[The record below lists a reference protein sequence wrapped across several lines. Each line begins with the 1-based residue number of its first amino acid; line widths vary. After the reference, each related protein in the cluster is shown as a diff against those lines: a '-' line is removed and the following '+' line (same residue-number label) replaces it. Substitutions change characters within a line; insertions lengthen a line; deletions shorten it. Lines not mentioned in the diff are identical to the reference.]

1 MDGIHLSSKNP
12 EYDYVLRYIEE
23 AIDNRTTLVE
33 ITARAIRAYQ
43 GFPSEDGYVNAIQR
57 YADTYLGADN
67 ERAEAIKRRCAS
79 VRPRKSMIVSK
90 SIDSMVA
97 QAMGGVG
104 QFECAP
110 YDPHFKKSD
119 SMIDLLNEAAMN
131 FYMDNHM
138 DAVLPQMIEYAGLGG
153 ASYAYLGYKLDKR
166 QDNGS
171 IDIQIIPASE
181 MLIDPLRSKRNRDR
195 YIGFTQKQSWNELK
209 AHVKKNPRSEEYS
222 LESINEVDENLR
234 KVEYTINRYHDKFS
248 SIFNGGMEDL
258 PHGLDQFYKASALLW
273 RERNRDYLSKK
284 AGAEIV
290 DPMRRYVANDVEVS
304 YLYDLANR
312 IQFTVVNRRYIIEAK
327 TKYLSNTVSYNSP
340 VVDPHSGV
348 AIESEFEKRVSMDH
362 PFVALEYKRSL
373 WQTYAYSPVVDIL
386 DLFDDICALESLI
399 HHTISIMTPITFTGN
414 PSDIEKL
421 GQIAGVSGETIKGF
435 ISNSVTVLNKAVDL
449 TPALSQITRL
459 ENAIADKLNGID
471 VREQSRMVGDRAS
484 AAEAMGV
491 ASLVSQG
498 LNALL
503 ANLEKF
509 SEELMEKVFKMTVI
523 YTDKDYEYSFDR
535 AGVLKTLSRE
545 DLAGDLHIR
554 AKLKSKIKAEQ
565 QAQAANTMQWF
576 VPLMGSDAIKNKE
589 AFAQSII
596 PTLARGFSR
605 RTISSWFEETPE
617 QAAQREAQLNALQA
631 QEEAATAIKQR
642 EEGID
647 PTMVDPSGGGR
658 FNGADIANAL
668 AGAATDEELDM
679 SQERSEPNK
688 PYPTARKLQYGIGN
702 GGPEPFMDRYSTKMA
717 TLPAE
722 GTPDVDNP
730 PDVVDQATELAMNPT
745 SGGMMANDPL
755 TGANSPEG
763 GNYAAG

>member
-23 AIDNRTTLVE
+23 AIDNRSTLVAT
-33 ITARAIRAYQ
+33 TARAIRAYQ
-43 GFPSEDGYVNAIQR
+43 GYPSVDGYVSAVNR
-57 YADTYLGADN
+57 YADMYLGEDN
-67 ERAEAIKRRCAS
+67 DRAAAIKRRCES
-79 VRPRKSMIVSK
+79 IKPRKSMIVSK

-110 YDPHFKKSD
+110 YDPHFVKSD
-119 SMIDLLNEAAMN
+119 RLIDLLNEAAMN

-138 DAVLPQMIEYAGLGG
+138 DAVIPQMIEYAGLGG
-153 ASYAYLGYKLDKR
+153 AAYAYLGYKLDKR
-166 QDNGS
+166 EDNGN
-171 IDIQIIPASE
+171 IDIQIVPASE

-195 YIGFTQKQSWNELK
+195 YIGFTQKQSWTELK
-209 AHVKKNPRSEEYS
+209 KYVKKNPHSEEYS

-234 KVEYTINRYHDKFS
+234 KVEYTINKYHDKFS
-248 SIFNGGMEDL
+248 SIFETGNTDL
-258 PHGLDQFYKASALLW
+258 PYGIDQFYKASALLW

-284 AGAEIV
+284 AGEEIV

-304 YLYDLANR
+304 YLYDLVNR

-327 TKYLSNTVSYNSP
+327 TKYLTNTVNYDTP
-340 VVDPHSGV
+340 LVDPFSGV
-348 AIESEFEKRVSMDH
+348 SVENTQSKKVSLDH
-362 PFVALEYKRSL
+362 PFVAMEYKRSL
-373 WQTYAYSPVVDIL
+373 WQTYAYSPIIDVL

-509 SEELMEKVFKMTVI
+509 SEELMEKVFKLTVI
-523 YTDKDYEYSFDR
+523 YTDDDYNYSFDR
-535 AGVLKTLSRE
+535 AGVLKTVSRE
-545 DLAGDLHIR
+545 ELAGDLHIR

-576 VPLMGSDAIKNKE
+576 VPLMGSDAIKDKE
-589 AFAQSII
+589 AFAQSVI

-605 RTISSWFEETPE
+605 RTISSWFQESPE
-617 QAAQREAQLNALQA
+617 QAAQREAQINALQA
-631 QEEAATAIKQR
+631 QEEAANAVKQR

-647 PTMVDPSGGGR
+647 PTMIDPSSGGR

-668 AGAATDEELDM
+668 SGAATDEELDM
-679 SQERSEPNK
+679 DQERSEPNK
-688 PYPTARKLQYGIGN
+688 PYPTSRKLQYGIGN
-702 GGPEPFMDRYSTKMA
+702 TGPEPFMDRYSTGQA
-717 TLPAE
+717 ALHSDAVEDP
-722 GTPDVDNP
+722 DNP
-730 PDVVDQATELAMNPT
+730 PDIVDAATDLALDPT
-745 SGGMMANDPL
+745 SGGMMANDPI
-755 TGANSPEG
+755 TGANSPLQ
-763 GNYAAG
+763 NQ

>member
-1 MDGIHLSSKNP
+1 
-12 EYDYVLRYIEE
+12 
-23 AIDNRTTLVE
+23 
-33 ITARAIRAYQ
+33 
-43 GFPSEDGYVNAIQR
+43 
-57 YADTYLGADN
+57 
-67 ERAEAIKRRCAS
+67 
-79 VRPRKSMIVSK
+79 
-90 SIDSMVA
+90 
-97 QAMGGVG
+97 
-104 QFECAP
+104 
-110 YDPHFKKSD
+110 
-119 SMIDLLNEAAMN
+119 
-131 FYMDNHM
+131 
-138 DAVLPQMIEYAGLGG
+138 
-153 ASYAYLGYKLDKR
+153 
-166 QDNGS
+166 
-171 IDIQIIPASE
+171 

-234 KVEYTINRYHDKFS
+234 KVEYTINKYHDKFS

-362 PFVALEYKRSL
+362 PFVPLEYKRSL

-647 PTMVDPSGGGR
+647 PTMIDPSSGGR
-658 FNGADIANAL
+658 FNGADIATAL

-722 GTPDVDNP
+722 GAPDVDNP